1 MSSGTPF
8 ERLRALDVRVIAAIA
23 ATLMLI
29 IGVMWIVP
37 TTPNSNSF
45 TFDTDRRGISGARPI
60 ELAKTVEGTIVDG
73 TDTDFYEMRPVQSA
87 LHLDVRMT
95 GSPKLI
101 PGLRIFDGAKTLI
114 QEKSV
119 EFVRQPGATIETSF
133 HMQSNMPY
141 YIQVFSQRNTTGSY
155 NLTLTPQQP

>member
-8 ERLRALDVRVIAAIA
+8 GRLRALDVRVIAAIA
-23 ATLMLI
+23 ATLMLV

-60 ELAKTVEGTIVDG
+60 EFAKTIEGAIVDG
-73 TDTDFYEMRPVQSA
+73 SDTDFYEVRPGQGA
-87 LHLDVRMT
+87 LDLDVRMT

-101 PGLRIFDGAKTLI
+101 PALRIFEGAKTLI

-119 EFVRQPGATIETSF
+119 EYVRQPGASIETSF
-133 HMQSNMPY
+133 HMQSNMLY
-141 YIQVFSQRNTTGSY
+141 YVQVFSQRNTTGPYS
-155 NLTLTPQQP
+155 LTLTPRQP